1 MRNHFLSKTQLQ
13 QQLQQLQTYKNITK
27 FYKLFVVSYNQS
39 DTFGVINISMKDY
52 SLITTTE

>member
-1 MRNHFLSKTQLQ
+1 MRNYFLSKT
-13 QQLQQLQTYKNITK
+13 QLQTYKNITK
-27 FYKLFVVSYNQS
+27 FYKLFIVSYNQS